1 MKRDIDGLMKERNID
16 VAIIEGAVKGN
27 ATMFYMV
34 NGAKISHATVIK
46 KRGEDP
52 VLICGTMERE
62 EAAESGLETVD
73 SSKYNYIE
81 LLKASDGDRLKAQV
95 AYYAKIFE
103 EFGVKGRVAFYGQV
117 NVSAWWV
124 FLGALQKA
132 MPGIEIVGE
141 FSENLFIKARATK
154 EPYEVDR
161 IRDMGRRTC
170 EVVQHIIDF
179 IKSHRVEGETFV
191 KADGTPLLLGDC
203 KTEIRMALTERNMV
217 EEVGT
222 IFALGRDAG
231 IPHSRGKESDPMMT
245 GKTLVFDIFPQEEG
259 AGYFFDM
266 TRTFVFGEASP
277 EILNAYAQL
286 SEIHDKVTSA
296 LTMGE
301 KAGVYQTMVC
311 DFMEANG
318 HETPRTNPQVT
329 DGYTHSLGHGIGLD
343 IHESPRLWDGP
354 GSVDVLEPGHVFTV
368 EPGIYYPSKGWGM
381 RIEDVY
387 YVHDDGT
394 MENLTNFPRD
404 LIVKL

>member
-46 KRGEDP
+46 KRGEEP

-62 EAAESGLETVD
+62 EAAESGLKTVD
-73 SSKYNYIE
+73 SSKYDYMGI
-81 LLKASDGDRLKAQV
+81 LKAAGGDRLKAQV
-95 AYYAKIFE
+95 AYYAKILE

-132 MPGIEIVGE
+132 MPDIEIVGE

-154 EPYEVDR
+154 EPYEIDR
-161 IRDMGRRTC
+161 IREMGRLTC
-170 EVVQHIIDF
+170 EVVQHVVDF
-179 IKSHRVEGETFV
+179 IKSHRIEGETFM

-203 KTEIRMALTERNMV
+203 KAEIRMALSARNII

-231 IPHSRGKESDPMMT
+231 IPHSRGRESDVMMT

-259 AGYFFDM
+259 GGYFFDM
-266 TRTFVFGEASP
+266 TRTFVFGEAAP
-277 EILNAYAQL
+277 EILKAYAQL
-286 SEIHDKVTSA
+286 SEIHDKVTAS

-343 IHESPRLWDGP
+343 VHESPRLWDGP

-404 LIVKL
+404 LVVKL